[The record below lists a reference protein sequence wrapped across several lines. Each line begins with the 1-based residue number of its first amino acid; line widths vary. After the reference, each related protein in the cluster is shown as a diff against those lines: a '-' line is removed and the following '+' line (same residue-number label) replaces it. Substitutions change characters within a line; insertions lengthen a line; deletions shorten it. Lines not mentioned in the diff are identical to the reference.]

1 MTTYIDLDLNFVKHP
16 LTKDIGVK
24 KDVSAIFTSLKNL
37 VKTNNFERPFHP
49 EIGCQLHSLLFEQ
62 MTPSVIASIER
73 TIKYTIDNFEPRV
86 ELISVTVT
94 PFDHRLEVDL
104 AFRILALNIIQTAK
118 FELERTL

>member
-1 MTTYIDLDLNFVKHP
+1 MSSYIDLDLNFIRHP
-16 LTKDIGVK
+16 LTDDIAVK

-62 MTPSVIASIER
+62 MTSTIIASIER
-73 TIKYTIDNFEPRV
+73 TIKYAIDNFEPRV
-86 ELISVTVT
+86 ELISVVVI
-94 PFDHRLEVDL
+94 PNDHKLDVNL
-104 AFRILALNIIQTAK
+104 TYRILALNIVQTAK

>member
-86 ELISVTVT
+86 ELLSVTVT

-104 AFRILALNIIQTAK
+104 TFRILALNIIQTAK